1 MENGNDF
8 TQKLFAALE
17 EKSEWYDSEGLPAIL
32 ENFRL
37 LHTCIKNI
45 FDFLEKK
52 ALITP
57 DPYKFDKKISDIEIP
72 DGSQFIENE
81 RSVII
86 GQRFSDYESSLD
98 FLCNYYKFSIAHITL
113 PNVKKL
119 VDLANSILWNSFTV
133 NNNKINTRVI
143 ASLVFE
149 ARQNSD
155 GLTVSMIN
163 DSLQKAAQAQSEI
176 ISALK
181 DYMDFLKE
189 LYKGNV
195 RKTVMSSP
203 NFDSG
208 KAMES
213 PSAEIA
219 MIKRCF
225 GAMGKVPFYNELVE
239 EIAFE
244 DQSPKKAELQA
255 RTLQKLTTSS
265 KKKNKKESKVDTKAI
280 LMSAIAILGA
290 TPSLLIQVMQKVQEN
305 HDVLDSEHNSFFDKL
320 KRVFRKAFGLAEKPL
335 IYNLVIEDS
344 ASGAKRS
351 EKLNYQD
358 FINEIATK
366 SRRYTAVSQKN
377 SIGYKKVLSLP
388 EEKILEFISSQI
400 TECNKLMV
408 ILAAL
413 DRFFKSE
420 AAPYDKAKIK
430 GLKIDIT
437 TLKNSI
443 VKTNQRRAEYIAYVE
458 EEEQMKK
465 LGITN

>member
-8 TQKLFAALE
+8 TQKLFVALE

-57 DPYKFDKKISDIEIP
+57 DPYKLDKKISDIEIP
-72 DGSQFIENE
+72 DSSQFIENE

-98 FLCNYYKFSIAHITL
+98 FLCNYYKFSVAHITL

-163 DSLQKAAQAQSEI
+163 DSLQKASQAQTEI

-181 DYMDFLKE
+181 DYTDFLKE

-195 RKTVMSSP
+195 RKTVMVSP
-203 NFDSG
+203 NFDLN

-213 PSAEIA
+213 PTAEVA
-219 MIKRCF
+219 MIKRNF
-225 GAMGKVPFYNELVE
+225 SSMGKVPFYNELVE
-239 EIAFE
+239 EIALE

-255 RTLQKLTTSS
+255 RTLQKLSTSS
-265 KKKNKKESKVDTKAI
+265 KKENKKENKVDTKSI

-290 TPSLLIQVMQKVQEN
+290 TPSLLLQIMQKVQEN
-305 HDVLDSEHNSFFDKL
+305 HDVLESEHNSFFDKL

-335 IYNLVIEDS
+335 IYNIIIEDS
-344 ASGAKRS
+344 STGAKRT

-358 FINEIATK
+358 FIKELATK
-366 SRRYTAVSQKN
+366 SRRYSAVSQKN
-377 SIGYKKVLSLP
+377 SIGYKKIFSLP
-388 EEKILEFISSQI
+388 EEKILEFISNQI

-408 ILAAL
+408 ILNAL
-413 DRFFKSE
+413 DGFFKSE

-430 GLKIDIT
+430 GLKIDLT

-465 LGITN
+465 LGITG